1 MATITKPLVTTTV
14 TVLHQNDHVAFADA
28 VGADGKVTR
37 DGTNAR
43 YQILH
48 GDTVAG
54 NADSPDGIVYME
66 IPFHAVVMATV
77 TTETS
82 QPITVPED
90 TFCVSENDTSDE
102 GGSNEGGSNEGGSN
116 KGQQL

>member
-14 TVLHQNDHVAFADA
+14 MVLHQDDPVVFADA
-28 VGADGKVTR
+28 VENGKVTR

-54 NADSPDGIVYME
+54 NMEDGYVE
-66 IPFHAVVMATV
+66 IPFHAVVMAIVSTQ
-77 TTETS
+77 TS
-82 QPITVPED
+82 DPITVPED
-90 TFCVSENDTSDE
+90 DFCVTE
-102 GGSNEGGSNEGGSN
+102 
-116 KGQQL
+116 

>member
-14 TVLHQNDHVAFADA
+14 TVLHQDDPIVFADA
-28 VGADGKVTR
+28 VENGKVTR

-54 NADSPDGIVYME
+54 NTEDGYVE

-77 TTETS
+77 TTGTS
-82 QPITVPED
+82 DPITVPED
-90 TFCVSENDTSDE
+90 AFCVSENDTSDE
-102 GGSNEGGSNEGGSN
+102 GGSDEGGSGDGE
-116 KGQQL
+116 

>member
-14 TVLHQNDHVAFADA
+14 TVLHQNDRVVFADA
-28 VGADGKVTR
+28 VTDGKVTR

-54 NADSPDGIVYME
+54 NTTNGYVE
-66 IPFHAVVMATV
+66 IPFHAVVMASV
-77 TTETS
+77 TTQTS
-82 QPITVPED
+82 DPITVPED
-90 TFCVSENDTSDE
+90 EFCVTE
-102 GGSNEGGSNEGGSN
+102 
-116 KGQQL
+116 

>member
-14 TVLHQNDHVAFADA
+14 TVLHQNNPVVFADA
-28 VGADGKVTR
+28 VGQGGKITR

-54 NADSPDGIVYME
+54 NAAVGYVE

-77 TTETS
+77 TTQTS

-90 TFCVSENDTSDE
+90 DFCVTE
-102 GGSNEGGSNEGGSN
+102 
-116 KGQQL
+116 